1 MLCLYILNHLMQH
14 LKFILSMFEGGLIVM
29 SNNLFAE
36 RLTPENSLVIYIP
49 HLTLCVPVRVD
60 SIVSWHVSRRL
71 LHQFNLTRSPEF
83 VVPRLSRAVETQ
95 NNEPTLAGNSL
106 GPVRLLAGRC
116 LWAEVEIDRP
126 VVVHDHFVLVANVV
140 VAGERLTGLEL

>member
-36 RLTPENSLVIYIP
+36 RLTPENSLVIFIP

-71 LHQFNLTRSPEF
+71 LHQFNLTRSPGFFE
-83 VVPRLSRAVETQ
+83 PRLGWTIETQ
-95 NNEPTLAGNSL
+95 
-106 GPVRLLAGRC
+106 
-116 LWAEVEIDRP
+116 
-126 VVVHDHFVLVANVV
+126 
-140 VAGERLTGLEL
+140 